1 MIKTDKTSDE
11 EQKIEITKIRKENG
25 EMINSTEIK
34 RIMSAMNI
42 HTPANQMTQV
52 KWQIPRTKPAKP
64 KSQK

>member
-34 RIMSAMNI
+34 WIMSAMNI
-42 HTPANQMTQV
+42 HTPAN
-52 KWQIPRTKPAKP
+52 
-64 KSQK
+64 